1 MKLKGGDK
9 NMLKKNW
16 KKGFFLAFMML
27 FMIIMSACGEK
38 KKEEAAE
45 KNGAEDTAI
54 TIIPSEESDGWE
66 YAEQIVEIVEKQAP
80 VFGDYSVSIEDFGA
94 EIRSEAI
101 LDKTE
106 EAEVARKNTQAIAD
120 AIADVTAHKDK
131 DGIKGGKVIIP
142 KGYVYT
148 GAIHLDN
155 NVNLHLEE
163 NANLMFTTDYSQY
176 PNVLTRWEGV
186 RCYNYSP
193 MIYAYQKENIAV
205 TGKGILNAQATKEEY
220 WLPWKNSKY
229 LPDETQ
235 TDDRN
240 ALFKMGEDGVA
251 IEERV
256 FGEGHY
262 LRPAFVQS
270 YDCEKV
276 LIEDIT
282 INNAPFWMIHPVE
295 SNYVTVRG
303 VNVESYGYNNDG
315 VNPESCKYVLIEN
328 CQFNT
333 GDDCIAVKS
342 GRNADALEHKIS
354 SEFIVARNNEFNT
367 GKGACITVGS
377 EMSAD
382 VRYVYSIGNHA
393 KDTVEHLQAVSL
405 KSNGDRGGTIENIY
419 VKDLVSEH
427 VEDHAILITLLY
439 EEGDTGV
446 RSPKIK
452 DVYIDKC
459 EFHGGSQSVISLLGY
474 DRSPIENVHI
484 TNSTF
489 DGADNVFNLYNIKG
503 LFFENT
509 TINGEKMEDGE
520 YVPSVEN
527 VTVNK
532 ANINPGGL
540 MIQYSC
546 GALTET
552 EMSDICF
559 MVSDSAD
566 GTFVPVS
573 EAGGGEVETIKHY
586 EVTLTQIDTSK
597 YYKFTFKLNGE
608 LWESEV
614 YHFEG

>member
-1 MKLKGGDK
+1 MKK
-9 NMLKKNW
+9 MSFIKKSL
-16 KKGFFLAFMML
+16 FLAAVFSVSVMTA
-27 FMIIMSACGEK
+27 ACGK
-38 KKEEAAE
+38 SKENKDDAADDKDKTE
-45 KNGAEDTAI
+45 IGTTI
-54 TIIPSEESDGWE
+54 TPSGDSDGWE
-66 YAEQIVEIVEKQAP
+66 YADQIVEIVKNQEP
-80 VFGDYSVSIEDFGA
+80 VFGDYSVNIEDFGA
-94 EIRSEAI
+94 EVRTEAI
-101 LDKTE
+101 TDKTE
-106 EAEVARKNTQAIAD
+106 EAELAKKNTEAITK
-120 AIADVTAHKDK
+120 AIADVTEHKDEK
-131 DGIKGGKVIIP
+131 GVKGGKVIIP
-142 KGYVYT
+142 DGYVYT

-155 NVNLHLEE
+155 NVNLHLED
-163 NANLMFTTDYSQY
+163 NAHLMFTTDYSQY

-205 TGKGILNAQATKEEY
+205 TGKGILDAQATKEEY
-220 WLPWKNSKY
+220 WLPWKNDKY

-235 TDDRN
+235 TEDRN

-251 IEERV
+251 VEERV

-276 LIEDIT
+276 LVEDIT

-295 SNYVTVRG
+295 SDYVTVRG

-315 VNPESCKYVLIEN
+315 VNPESCKYVLIED

-342 GRNADALEHKIS
+342 GRNADALEHGIA

-393 KDTVEHLQAVSL
+393 KDTVEHLQAISL

-427 VEDHAILITLLY
+427 VEDHAILITMLY

-452 DVYIDKC
+452 DIYVDNC
-459 EFHGGSQSVISLLGY
+459 EFHGGAQTVISLLGY

-484 TNSTF
+484 TNCTF

-509 TINGEKMEDGE
+509 TINGEKMTDGE

-532 ANINPGGL
+532 ATINPGGL
-540 MIQYSC
+540 TIQYSC

-552 EMSDICF
+552 EMSEVCF
-559 MVSDSAD
+559 MVSDSED
-566 GTFVPVS
+566 GVFVPVE
-573 EAGGGEVETIKHY
+573 EAGGSEVETIKHY
-586 EVTLTQIDTSK
+586 EVTLTNIDASK
-597 YYKFTFKLNGE
+597 YYKFSFKLNGE
-608 LWESEV
+608 QWESET
-614 YHFEG
+614 YHLGN

>member
-1 MKLKGGDK
+1 MKKK
-9 NMLKKNW
+9 NFLKKSLL
-16 KKGFFLAFMML
+16 KMCLLMFVITAA
-27 FMIIMSACGEK
+27 ACGK
-38 KKEEAAE
+38 KDSKT
-45 KNGAEDTAI
+45 EDGKKDDEQKVVGTTI
-54 TIIPSEESDGWE
+54 TPSDDEDGWA
-66 YAEQIVEIVEKQAP
+66 YADQIVEIVENQAP
-80 VFGDYSVSIEDFGA
+80 VFGEYSVKIEDFGA
-94 EIRSEAI
+94 EIRTEAVT
-101 LDKTE
+101 DKAE
-106 EAEVARKNTQAIAD
+106 EAELAKKNTEAIAK
-120 AIADVTAHKDK
+120 AIADVTAHEDEK
-131 DGIKGGKVIIP
+131 GVKGGKVVIP
-142 KGYVYT
+142 AGYTYT

-155 NVNLHLEE
+155 NVNLHLEDE
-163 NANLMFTTDYSQY
+163 AHLMFTTDYSQY

-205 TGKGILNAQATKEEY
+205 TGKGILDGQATKEEY
-220 WLPWKNSKY
+220 WLPWKNSKI

-235 TDDRN
+235 TEDRN
-240 ALFKMGEDGVA
+240 ALFKMGEDKVP

-256 FGEGHY
+256 FGQGHY

-270 YDCEKV
+270 YGCEKV

-342 GRNADALEHKIS
+342 GRNADALEHGIA

-405 KSNGDRGGTIENIY
+405 KSNGDRGGTIEKIY
-419 VKDLVSEH
+419 VKDLVSES

-452 DVYIDKC
+452 DIYIDNC
-459 EFHGGSQSVISLLGY
+459 EFHGGTQSVISLLGY

-484 TNSTF
+484 TNCTF
-489 DGADNVFNLYNIKG
+489 DGAENIFNLYNMKG

-509 TINGEKMEDGE
+509 TINGEKFPDGE
-520 YVPSVEN
+520 YKPSVEN

-532 ANINPGGL
+532 STINPGGL
-540 MIQYSC
+540 SIWYSC

-573 EAGGGEVETIKHY
+573 EAGGDEVENIKHY
-586 EVTLTQIDTSK
+586 EVTLNQIDAAK
-597 YYKFTFKLNGE
+597 YYKFAFKINGE
-608 LWESEV
+608 QWESEV
-614 YHFEG
+614 YHLGE

>member
-1 MKLKGGDK
+1 MKKT
-9 NMLKKNW
+9 NFLKK
-16 KKGFFLAFMML
+16 GLFFTLML
-27 FMIIMSACGEK
+27 IFTMTAIACGKKEK
-38 KKEEAAE
+38 KTEAGKKDEESKAE
-45 KNGAEDTAI
+45 VATTI
-54 TIIPSEESDGWE
+54 TPSEDSDGWE
-66 YAEQIVEIVEKQAP
+66 YADQIVEIVENQVP
-80 VFGDYSVSIEDFGA
+80 VFGDYSVSIVDFGA
-94 EIRSEAI
+94 EIKTEVITDKTAEAELAKKNAEAI
-101 LDKTE
+101 AK
-106 EAEVARKNTQAIAD
+106 
-120 AIADVTAHKDK
+120 AIADVTAHEDEK
-131 DGIKGGKVIIP
+131 GVKGGKVIIP
-142 KGYVYT
+142 AGYTYT
-148 GAIHLDN
+148 GPIHLDN
-155 NVNLHLEE
+155 NVNLHLEDE
-163 NANLMFTTDYSQY
+163 AHVMFTTDYAQY
-176 PNVLTRWEGV
+176 TNVYTRWEGI
-186 RCYNYSP
+186 RLYNYSP

-205 TGKGILNAQATKEEY
+205 TGNGILDGQASKDEY
-220 WLPWKNSKY
+220 WLPWK
-229 LPDETQ
+229 ETQ
-235 TDDRN
+235 REDRN
-240 ALFKMGEDGVA
+240 NLFKMAEDGVPV
-251 IEERV
+251 EERV
-256 FGEGHY
+256 FGVNHY
-262 LRPAFVQS
+262 LRPPFLQP

-276 LIEDIT
+276 LIEGVT
-282 INNAPFWMIHPVE
+282 INNTPFWMIHPVE

-303 VNVESYGYNNDG
+303 VNVEAYGYNNDG
-315 VNPESCKYVLIEN
+315 INPESCKYVLIED
-328 CQFNT
+328 CEFNT

-342 GRNADALEHKIS
+342 GRNADGLDHKIA

-419 VKDLVSEH
+419 VKDLVSES

-452 DVYIDKC
+452 DVYIDNC

-484 TNSTF
+484 TNCTF
-489 DGADNVFNLYNIKG
+489 DGADNVFNLFNIKG

-509 TINGEKMEDGE
+509 TINGEKFPDGE

-527 VTVNK
+527 VTVNE
-532 ANINPGGL
+532 AHINPGGL
-540 MIQYSC
+540 SIQYSC

-573 EAGGGEVETIKHY
+573 EAGGNEVETIKHY
-586 EVTLTQIDTSK
+586 EVTLSQIDTNK
-597 YYKFTFKLNGE
+597 YYKFAFKINGE
-608 LWESEV
+608 QWESEA
-614 YHFEG
+614 YHFGG